1 MNKMLKSMKFG
12 KNAFLRIRNSRTP
25 RRLFLTEAY
34 QCQEAW
40 NRRLESPI
48 LQQLK
53 PADFY
58 LELESKYNNV
68 GKVSALDIDIFA
80 NIANE
85 KSEGNELMDLLYK
98 LRMSAEACNILDS
111 THHAVIRFFLKHNN
125 IDDLFE
131 ILNDRLNY
139 GIFPDHYCYNML
151 MNKFIKDKNFAS
163 AAKVAGLLM
172 LQEDS
177 AHPLCNVLSIY
188 SCHKYLEN
196 PSDWKIPEVKE
207 DDTTEEIKVRVPY
220 LRNPYFDDH
229 FDLVDPLKIVGK
241 TLVFQGKQMD
251 NSLGRTCQLR
261 GMILYQKYAKAKE
274 LINKWLIEIK
284 EDIVHEEVFDLIK
297 KDNANIPE
305 DQITEEFK
313 DLQIVIDT
321 LKNYNLHK
329 ENLIERIENEVKSAV
344 DQYAETDI
352 SEQKEIF
359 LEWERIR
366 EEILKQQ
373 QILLDKQLRLENIQ
387 KIKEELEKKER
398 LLTFFENEEKI
409 ELEIEKKQEI
419 IKEEDERLA
428 RKPKVIQKL
437 NRLVEEEA
445 YTPPTI

>member
-1 MNKMLKSMKFG
+1 MLKSMKFG

-40 NRRLESPI
+40 NRRFESSI

-53 PADFY
+53 LPDFY
-58 LELESKYNNV
+58 MELESKYNNV
-68 GKVSALDIDIFA
+68 GKVSAVDIDMFA
-80 NIANE
+80 NIVSE
-85 KSEGNELMDLLYK
+85 KSEGNELMDMLYK

-172 LQEDS
+172 LQEDF
-177 AHPLCNVLSIY
+177 AHPICNALSVY

-261 GMILYQKYAKAKE
+261 GMILYQKYVKAKE

-321 LKNYNLHK
+321 LKNNNLHK

-344 DQYAETDI
+344 DQCAETDI

-366 EEILKQQ
+366 EETLKQQ
-373 QILLDKQLRLENIQ
+373 QILLDKQLRLQNIQ
-387 KIKEELEKKER
+387 KIKEELEKRER

-419 IKEEDERLA
+419 IKEEDERVA
-428 RKPKVIQKL
+428 RKPKALKKL
-437 NRLVEEEA
+437 NRLVEEQA